1 MNNYNS
7 LSEFLKHSETINEGW
22 LSDLLK
28 GKKAS
33 STQVSAA
40 KSFFGLFGALKQ
52 KLGLVSGDED
62 QDKISSAIKTITD
75 EKAKN
80 AKDRADA
87 LKNSKEEIL
96 KIEN

>member
-40 KSFFGLFGALKQ
+40 KSFFGLFGAL
-52 KLGLVSGDED
+52 GTGTFGTREVAYR
-62 QDKISSAIKTITD
+62 QDDKKGYSKTFW
-75 EKAKN
+75 
-80 AKDRADA
+80 
-87 LKNSKEEIL
+87 EIFIL
-96 KIEN
+96 RFPL